1 MEEAILKFIK
11 YLHKTKK
18 ASANTE
24 QSYKRDLDKL
34 ASYLEKELAVDSW
47 GAVTA
52 TNLNSY
58 MLYMEEQSYAA
69 SSISRSVASIRAF
82 FGYLYKKNLIADNPS
97 DELHPP
103 KVEKKVPDI
112 LTVSEV
118 EKLLAQPLRDT
129 AKGMRDRAMLE
140 LLYATGIRVSELI
153 SLRVSDV
160 NLKMG
165 YINCRDRD
173 RERAVPF
180 GNAAREA
187 LAEYLENA
195 RDLFPEASDNDVL
208 FTNVQGR
215 KMSRQ
220 GFWKLL
226 KGYAQE
232 AGIERD
238 ITPHTLRHSFAAHM
252 IENGADLRSVQAMLG
267 HSDISTT
274 QIYLNLNIGKMRDVY
289 EKAHPR
295 H

>member
-24 QSYKRDLDKL
+24 QSYKRDLDKF

-58 MLYMEEQSYAA
+58 MLYMEGQNYAA

-180 GNAAREA
+180 GNAARTA

-195 RDLFPEASDNDVL
+195 RDLFPEASENDVL
-208 FTNVQGR
+208 YLLFGDSQHIGSPGTVFVSGDIRKKNAPQRSRPGR
-215 KMSRQ
+215 RVSGLYPAPVLQ
-220 GFWKLL
+220 P
-226 KGYAQE
+226 QE
-232 AGIERD
+232 KRAPG
-238 ITPHTLRHSFAAHM
+238 P
-252 IENGADLRSVQAMLG
+252 G
-267 HSDISTT
+267 HINIPDPT

>member
-1 MEEAILKFIK
+1 MDEAILKFIK

-18 ASANTE
+18 ASANTV

-34 ASYLEKELAVDSW
+34 ASYLSGELAVDSW

-58 MLYMEEQSYAA
+58 MLFMEEQNYAA

-82 FGYLYKKNLIADNPS
+82 FSYLHKKNLIADNPS

-118 EKLLAQPLRDT
+118 EKLLAQPSQDT
-129 AKGMRDRAMLE
+129 AKGVRDRAMLE

-153 SLRVSDV
+153 GLRVSDV

-165 YINCRDRD
+165 YINCSDTG

-180 GNAAREA
+180 GNAARAA
-187 LAEYLENA
+187 LSEYLEKA
-195 RDLFPEASDNDVL
+195 RHLFPEASENDVL

-252 IENGADLRSVQAMLG
+252 IENGADLRSVQEMLG

>member
-24 QSYKRDLDKL
+24 QSYKRDLDKF

-58 MLYMEEQSYAA
+58 MLYMEGQNYAA

-82 FGYLYKKNLIADNPS
+82 FGY

-180 GNAAREA
+180 GNAARTA

-195 RDLFPEASDNDVL
+195 RDLFPEASENDVL

-252 IENGADLRSVQAMLG
+252 IENGADLRSVQEMHIHNTDLSESEYRQNARCL
-267 HSDISTT
+267 
-274 QIYLNLNIGKMRDVY
+274 
-289 EKAHPR
+289 
-295 H
+295 

>member
-1 MEEAILKFIK
+1 MDEAILKFIK

-24 QSYKRDLDKL
+24 QSYKRDLEKL
-34 ASYLEKELAVDSW
+34 AAYMERELAIDSW

-58 MLYMEEQSYAA
+58 MLYMEEQNYAA

-82 FGYLYKKNLIADNPS
+82 FSYLYKKNLIEDNPS
-97 DELHPP
+97 DEIHPP

-118 EKLLAQPLRDT
+118 EKLLAQPSRST

-153 SLRVSDV
+153 GLRVSDV

-165 YINCRDRD
+165 YISCRDKN

-180 GNAAREA
+180 GSAARIA
-187 LAEYLENA
+187 LADYLENA
-195 RDLFPEASDNDVL
+195 R
-208 FTNVQGR
+208 
-215 KMSRQ
+215 
-220 GFWKLL
+220 
-226 KGYAQE
+226 
-232 AGIERD
+232 
-238 ITPHTLRHSFAAHM
+238 
-252 IENGADLRSVQAMLG
+252 
-267 HSDISTT
+267 
-274 QIYLNLNIGKMRDVY
+274 
-289 EKAHPR
+289 
-295 H
+295 